1 MVRYFKGRGLDPK
14 IPETKKC
21 CRKLFYILAMNDENV
36 ENLLRVGSA
45 GDRVPSASGSR
56 GGSANGQR
64 FSAPQNSARD
74 PDPSIII
81 PNSGTNK
88 IYQVTKPASNVF
100 IDTGTDISL
109 FQVGKLGCVV
119 RMVVDSILPHAE
131 FGPNDH
137 QKDAL
142 F

>member
-1 MVRYFKGRGLDPK
+1 
-14 IPETKKC
+14 
-21 CRKLFYILAMNDENV
+21 MNDENV

-109 FQVGKLGCVV
+109 FQVGTIRKESPKIGK
-119 RMVVDSILPHAE
+119 RITPDYPKKSKFIRRHK
-131 FGPNDH
+131 F
-137 QKDAL
+137 QKEKSKSS
-142 F
+142 

>member
-1 MVRYFKGRGLDPK
+1 MH
-14 IPETKKC
+14 
-21 CRKLFYILAMNDENV
+21 ILAMNDENV

-45 GDRVPSASGSR
+45 GDRVPSASGTQTGSR

-81 PNSGTNK
+81 PNSGPNN

-100 IDTGTDISL
+100 IDTGTDIS
-109 FQVGKLGCVV
+109 
-119 RMVVDSILPHAE
+119 
-131 FGPNDH
+131 
-137 QKDAL
+137 
-142 F
+142 

>member
-1 MVRYFKGRGLDPK
+1 
-14 IPETKKC
+14 
-21 CRKLFYILAMNDENV
+21 MNDENV

-81 PNSGTNK
+81 PNSGSNK

-100 IDTGTDISL
+100 IDTGTDISQFRIGTIL
-109 FQVGKLGCVV
+109 KDSLELKNYPKKVNSLDDINSKKKKVKV
-119 RMVVDSILPHAE
+119 RNSSEISGR
-131 FGPNDH
+131 FGDRNE
-137 QKDAL
+137 AL
-142 F
+142 SRR

>member
-1 MVRYFKGRGLDPK
+1 
-14 IPETKKC
+14 
-21 CRKLFYILAMNDENV
+21 MNDENV

-100 IDTGTDISL
+100 IGTGTDISM
-109 FQVGKLGCVV
+109 FHDGTIRKESPKSGN
-119 RMVVDSILPHAE
+119 A
-131 FGPNDH
+131 
-137 QKDAL
+137 
-142 F
+142 

>member
-1 MVRYFKGRGLDPK
+1 
-14 IPETKKC
+14 
-21 CRKLFYILAMNDENV
+21 MNDENV

-81 PNSGTNK
+81 PNSGPNK

-100 IDTGTDISL
+100 IDTGTDISYFHIGTIL
-109 FQVGKLGCVV
+109 KDSLELKNYPKKVNSLDDINSKKKKVKV
-119 RMVVDSILPHAE
+119 RNSSEISGR
-131 FGPNDH
+131 FGDRNE
-137 QKDAL
+137 AL
-142 F
+142 SRR